1 MWADRIG
8 IGLAALVLLGGLV
21 VGALDST
28 KKDQTEQAAE
38 YAAEVARCNSLPPMS
53 KEHKN
58 SSGQDVED
66 IFRWAAR
73 IGCPPDEPTPI
84 PDKPIGDYMGRLIA
98 FMVLPIWVILRIVD
112 FMFGGPAR
120 RRMKRA

>member
-1 MWADRIG
+1 
-8 IGLAALVLLGGLV
+8 
-21 VGALDST
+21 
-28 KKDQTEQAAE
+28 
-38 YAAEVARCNSLPPMS
+38 MS

-58 SSGQDVED
+58 GTELDVED
-66 IFRWAAR
+66 LFRWAAR

-98 FMVLPIWVILRIVD
+98 FVVLPIWVILRIVD

-120 RRMKRA
+120 RRMTRA